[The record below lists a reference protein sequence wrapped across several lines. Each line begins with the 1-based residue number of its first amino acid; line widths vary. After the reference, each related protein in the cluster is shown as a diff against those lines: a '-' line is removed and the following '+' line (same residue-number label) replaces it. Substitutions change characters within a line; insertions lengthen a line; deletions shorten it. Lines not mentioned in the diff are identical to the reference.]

1 VNAFESIVI
10 AVDAVRSQKL
20 RSGLTLLSIGIG
32 VFAIIAA
39 TSLMTTLNRAVTGQ
53 LADLGENSLLIQ
65 RTPTINFGT
74 NWAKMRRRK
83 NITYMQAREFRNRMA
98 TTNMIAISNQNPGQ
112 TIKAGQ
118 ESTNP
123 DVTLIGIDD
132 MYFTVNAVSVSSGR
146 PVTEAE
152 VGTSRPVA
160 IIGVDI
166 VTALFPRIDPVG
178 QRITIKNQTFSV
190 IGVLTKK
197 GGVMGQSQDNR
208 VLIPISVFNKYYTWE
223 WDASV
228 DISVKAA
235 SKDMLPVTM
244 DEATG
249 IMRALRKVKPW
260 EENSFEIDANDA
272 LTGQFAGFT
281 TALLVVAW
289 ISGLGA
295 LIAAGIGI
303 MNMMLVS
310 VKERTREIGVRKALG
325 ARKRWIVRQFLIESI
340 TLCQLGGMTG
350 MIGGVL
356 TSWGVTEILRNSN
369 MPMLTYIFPTSTVIF
384 SVVICTIIGLGFG
397 IYPAWR
403 AANLDPI
410 EALRYE

>member
-1 VNAFESIVI
+1 MNILESILL
-10 AVDAVRSQKL
+10 AFDAVRSQKL

-32 VFAIIAA
+32 VFGIISA
-39 TSLMTTLNRAVTGQ
+39 TSIMGALQQAVNGQ
-53 LADLGENSLLIQ
+53 LADLGENSILIQ
-65 RTPTINFGT
+65 RTPSINFGT

-83 NITYMQAREFRNRMA
+83 NITYQQAKEFRDKMA
-98 TTNMIAISNQNPGQ
+98 STNLIAISNEAPGY

-118 ESTNP
+118 LSSNP

-132 MYFTVNAVSVSSGR
+132 LYFAVNAVSVSSGR
-146 PVTEAE
+146 PITESE
-152 VGTSRPVA
+152 VNTSRPVV
-160 IIGVDI
+160 IIGQDI
-166 VTALFPRIDPVG
+166 VSSLFPATDPIG
-178 QRITIKNQTFSV
+178 QQVTIKTQKFSV
-190 IGVLTKK
+190 IGVLEPK

-208 VLIPISVFNKYYTWE
+208 VLIPITVFNKYYTWE

-228 DISVKAA
+228 DISVKATN
-235 SKDMLPVTM
+235 SMLLPVTV

-249 IMRALRKVKPW
+249 IMRSLRNVKPW
-260 EENSFEIDANDA
+260 EENNFELDTNDA
-272 LTGQFAGFT
+272 LTGQFSGFT

-295 LIAAGIGI
+295 LVAAGIGI

-325 ARKRWIVRQFLIESI
+325 ARKSWIVRQFLIESI
-340 TLCQLGGMTG
+340 TLCQLGGLTG
-350 MIGGVL
+350 MIGGIG
-356 TSWGVTEILRNSN
+356 TSYGVTSLLRSFN
-369 MPMLTYIFPTSTVIF
+369 MPSITFVFPLGTVVF
-384 SVVICTIIGLGFG
+384 SVVICTIIGIGFG
-397 IYPAWR
+397 LYPAWR